1 MLEVPRALGCEISFI
16 KRRPDPYRI
25 DVREL
30 REKLEKGADLL
41 VLQNHNNP
49 SGKAIQGPDLID
61 IAKACADN
69 GVPVLC
75 DEVYRDF
82 ALSPSEGG
90 LKNPLPSMVQLYEK
104 GITTGSVTK
113 VYGAGGLVTG
123 WMVAGKRTVQRA
135 RKAKIMIDPMVSNW
149 GNKVAL
155 AILKNRDMVLPGAF
169 AELREK
175 LRLVMTWAKGRDDV
189 HWSEPDGTAIGFLR
203 YEHDLPSLE
212 FCERLYRDYETRAI
226 PGEFFHI
233 EKGVRIGLTRPY
245 EEIKGGLGMLDRFL
259 DDLSKGR

>member
-1 MLEVPRALGCEISFI
+1 V
-16 KRRPDPYRI
+16 
-25 DVREL
+25 
-30 REKLEKGADLL
+30 
-41 VLQNHNNP
+41 H
-49 SGKAIQGPDLID
+49 
-61 IAKACADN
+61 
-69 GVPVLC
+69 
-75 DEVYRDF
+75 
-82 ALSPSEGG
+82 
-90 LKNPLPSMVQLYEK
+90 LYEK
-104 GITTGSVTK
+104 GIATGSVTK
-113 VYGAGGLVTG
+113 VYGAGGLMTG

-155 AILKNRDMVLPGAF
+155 AILRNRDKVLPAAF

-189 HWSEPDGTAIGFLR
+189 QWSEPDGTSIGFLR
-203 YEHDLPSLE
+203 YEHDIPSLE

-233 EKGVRIGLTRPY
+233 EKGLRLGLTRPY
-245 EEIKGGLGMLDRFL
+245 EEIKGGLGMIDRFL